1 MEAKLLL
8 LQVLLGIGS
17 RRDVQA
23 IATISGRQKEVAER
37 SWRTPYLRYTCTTLL
52 RHFFPL
58 LLLGLINNP

>member
-8 LQVLLGIGS
+8 LQMLLGIGN

-37 SWRTPYLRYTCTTLL
+37 SWRTPYLGYTCTTLL
-52 RHFFPL
+52 RRFFLL

>member
-8 LQVLLGIGS
+8 LQMLLGIGS

-37 SWRTPYLRYTCTTLL
+37 SLRTPYLRYTCTTLL
-52 RHFFPL
+52 GHFFLL